1 MSGIIVGGLVLL
13 LFLLVGWTWI
23 RGTRAKAE
31 LAAKYPPPGQM
42 VDVGG
47 YRLHINCQGIP
58 VSGSPTVVM
67 EGGNAESCLTWALVQ
82 PEVARFARV
91 CTYDRAGLGWSER
104 SPQPRT
110 ATNIVEEL
118 HTLLTRA
125 GVEPPYVLVGHSIG
139 GMFVRLYAHRY
150 PDQVTGMVLVDAAH
164 EEQYM
169 RFPTSL
175 QRLQQQS
182 LTMMAGVMRLLK
194 TLNSMGLLALF
205 ADKIGRTWPT
215 PIPDKVREAYLG
227 VACSDTRFFEAAI
240 DESVSVGENL
250 VAVRAARIDTLGNL
264 PLVVLSAP
272 DQFANLEKH
281 LSAEDAGQF
290 RVVTEELQAE
300 LTALSSRGKRVIVR
314 NSGHYIQVEQ
324 PEAVIDA
331 IREVVEAAQR

>member
-1 MSGIIVGGLVLL
+1 MAGIIIGGVVLVLAL
-13 LFLLVGWTWI
+13 LIAWTWA
-23 RGTRAKAE
+23 RGTQVKAE
-31 LAAKYPPPGQM
+31 LAAIYPPPGQM

-47 YRLHINCQGIP
+47 YRLHINCQGVP
-58 VSGSPTVVM
+58 VPGKPTVVM

-82 PEVARFARV
+82 PEVARFTRV

-104 SPQPRT
+104 SPKPRT

-118 HTLLTRA
+118 HTLLTTA
-125 GVEPPYVLVGHSIG
+125 GVEPPYVLAGHSIG

-150 PDQVTGMVLVDAAH
+150 PDQIAGMVLVDAAH

-175 QRLQQQS
+175 QRMQQQS

-194 TLNSMGLLALF
+194 VLNSIGLLALF
-205 ADKIGRTWPT
+205 ADKLGRKWPT
-215 PIPDKVREAYLG
+215 PIPGPGRAAYLG
-227 VACSDTRFFEAAI
+227 VVCSDTRFFETAI

-250 VAVRAARIDTLGNL
+250 AAVRAARVDTLGHL

-272 DQFANLEKH
+272 DQFAGIEKH
-281 LSAEDAGQF
+281 LSAGDAE
-290 RVVTEELQAE
+290 RLRAVTEELQTE
-300 LTALSSRGKRVIVR
+300 LAALSSRGKRVIVR

-331 IREVVEAAQR
+331 IREVVESAQ

>member
-1 MSGIIVGGLVLL
+1 MAGIIIGGVVLVLAL
-13 LFLLVGWTWI
+13 LIAWTWA
-23 RGTRAKAE
+23 RGTQVKAE
-31 LAAKYPPPGQM
+31 LAAIYPPPGQM

-47 YRLHINCQGIP
+47 YRLHINCQGVP
-58 VSGSPTVVM
+58 VPGKPTVVM

-82 PEVARFARV
+82 PEVARFTRV

-104 SPQPRT
+104 SPKPRT

-118 HTLLTRA
+118 HTLLTTA
-125 GVEPPYVLVGHSIG
+125 GVEPPYVLAGHSIG

-150 PDQVTGMVLVDAAH
+150 PDQIAGMVLVDAAH

-175 QRLQQQS
+175 QRMQQQS

-194 TLNSMGLLALF
+194 VLNSIGFLALF
-205 ADKIGRTWPT
+205 ANKLGRKWPT
-215 PIPDKVREAYLG
+215 PIPGPGRAAYLG
-227 VACSDTRFFEAAI
+227 VVCSDTRFFETAI

-250 VAVRAARIDTLGNL
+250 AAVRAARVDTLGHL

-272 DQFANLEKH
+272 DQFAGIEKH
-281 LSAEDAGQF
+281 LSAGDAE
-290 RVVTEELQAE
+290 RLRAVTEELQTE
-300 LTALSSRGKRVIVR
+300 LAALSSRGKRVIVR

-331 IREVVEAAQR
+331 IREVVESAQ

>member
-1 MSGIIVGGLVLL
+1 MAGIIVGGIVLVLAL
-13 LFLLVGWTWI
+13 LIAWTWA
-23 RGTRAKAE
+23 RGTQAKAE

-42 VDVGG
+42 VDAGG

-58 VSGSPTVVM
+58 VPGRPTVVM

-82 PEVARFARV
+82 PEVAKFTRV

-104 SPQPRT
+104 SPRPRA

-118 HTLLTRA
+118 RTLLTTA

-150 PDQVTGMVLVDAAH
+150 PEQVAGMVFVDAAH

-169 RFPTSL
+169 RFPVSL

-182 LTMMAGVMRLLK
+182 LTMMARVMRLLK
-194 TLNSMGLLALF
+194 MLNSVGFLALLA
-205 ADKIGRTWPT
+205 DKLGRTWPT
-215 PIPDKVREAYLG
+215 PIPDPVRAAYLG
-227 VACSDTRFFEAAI
+227 VACSDTRFFETAI
-240 DESVSVGENL
+240 DESVSVEENL
-250 VAVRAARIDTLGNL
+250 AAVRAARIDTLGHL

-272 DQFANLEKH
+272 DQFAGIEKH
-281 LSAEDAGQF
+281 LSARDAEQL
-290 RVVTEELQAE
+290 RAVTEELQAE
-300 LTALSSRGKRVIVR
+300 LAALSSSGKRVIVR

-324 PEAVIDA
+324 PKAVIDA
-331 IREVVEAAQR
+331 IREVVEAAQH

>member
-1 MSGIIVGGLVLL
+1 MAGIIVGGIVLALAL
-13 LFLLVGWTWI
+13 LIAWTWA
-23 RGTRAKAE
+23 RGTQVKAE

-58 VSGSPTVVM
+58 VPGRPTVVM

-82 PEVARFARV
+82 PEVAQFTRV

-104 SPQPRT
+104 SPKPAHGHEYRRGVAHPADHGRRGT
-110 ATNIVEEL
+110 AL
-118 HTLLTRA
+118 R
-125 GVEPPYVLVGHSIG
+125 VGRPLYRRDV
-139 GMFVRLYAHRY
+139 VRLYAHRY
-150 PDQVTGMVLVDAAH
+150 PEQVAGMVLVDAAH

-169 RFPTSL
+169 RFPVSL

-272 DQFANLEKH
+272 DQFAGIEKH

-331 IREVVEAAQR
+331 IREVVEVAQR

>member
-1 MSGIIVGGLVLL
+1 MAGIIVGGVVLVLVLL
-13 LFLLVGWTWI
+13 IAWTWA
-23 RGTRAKAE
+23 RGTQVKTE

-58 VSGSPTVVM
+58 VPGRPTVVM

-82 PEVARFARV
+82 PEVARFTRA

-104 SPQPRT
+104 SPKPRT

-118 HTLLTRA
+118 HTLLATV
-125 GVEPPYVLVGHSIG
+125 GEEPPYVLVGHSIG

-169 RFPTSL
+169 RFPASL

-194 TLNSMGLLALF
+194 MLNSVGLLALF
-205 ADKIGRTWPT
+205 ADKIGKTWPT
-215 PIPDKVREAYLG
+215 PIPDPVREAYLG
-227 VACSDTRFFEAAI
+227 SVCSDTRFFETAI

-250 VAVRAARIDTLGNL
+250 AAVRAARIDTLGNL

-272 DQFANLEKH
+272 DQFADLEKH
-281 LSAEDAGQF
+281 LSAEDAEQF
-290 RVVTEELQAE
+290 RVVTDELHSK
-300 LTALSSRGKRVIVR
+300 LTALSPNGRRVIVR
-314 NSGHYIQVEQ
+314 KSGHYIQVEQ
-324 PEAVIDA
+324 PEAVVDA
-331 IREVVEAAQR
+331 IREVVEATQR